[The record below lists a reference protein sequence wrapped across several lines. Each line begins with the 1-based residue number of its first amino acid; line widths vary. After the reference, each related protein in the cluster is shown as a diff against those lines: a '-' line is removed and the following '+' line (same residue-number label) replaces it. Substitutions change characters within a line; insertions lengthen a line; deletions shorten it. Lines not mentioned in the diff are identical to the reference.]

1 MLSERVIKMQKDR
14 CIHFIDYTNVFDK
27 ARHSDYLVIEN
38 INLREK
44 NRVIGDLYWELIAC
58 T

>member
-1 MLSERVIKMQKDR
+1 MQFFIIRMLSERVIKMQEDL

-27 ARHSDYLVIEN
+27 ARHSDYLGILEN

-44 NRVIGDLYWELIAC
+44 IE
-58 T
+58 